1 MAWTSFPGI
10 VRADGA
16 PDSEAPAAGVA
27 PEASP
32 LRRSLLDDGLT
43 KATPMAEVTVVG
55 DLDAARQHIVPN
67 TGATVYSIGQDQI
80 DSLTQ
85 GDNIPFSKLVLRFP
99 GVSQDDA
106 PDGSFHVRDEH
117 ANVQYRINDVLIPEG
132 ITGFGNEFDTRFA
145 DRVDLVTGALPSQ
158 YGFRTSGILDIHTK
172 DGAFHQG
179 GEVETY
185 GGSNDTLKNGFEYG
199 GSQGKWN
206 YYISGSYLQSDL
218 GLENP
223 VNTTH
228 AIHDDTDQYQ
238 GFLYASYIID
248 DTSRISLIAGES
260 YNHYQIPNAPGD
272 AGPFADS
279 AGTPFPGLPAALDAS
294 SQQNTQD
301 EQNNYEVIAYQKKI
315 DDFDMQLAF
324 FNSYSN
330 VNYNADVTGDLYA
343 NGVAGNLDR
352 SLLSQ
357 GVELDASY
365 KLTDSNTLRGG
376 LMLDAQDAEQN
387 SLNYVFPVNPDG
399 TTTGGGAFGVPLSS
413 YDTAY
418 MYGFYLQDEWK
429 LTRQWTVNFGGRFD
443 LYQNGEIHQNQLS
456 PRVNT
461 TYELDKNTAFH
472 AGYASYFV
480 PPSLENA
487 PAGSVGAFA
496 GTTNAATPGLPND
509 PTKAERD
516 NYFDIGAIHHFTK
529 EYQVGLDAYYK
540 LAQNQ
545 IDDGQFGAAPIL
557 TEFNYRRAEI
567 EGLELSQNYNQGGFS
582 AYANFS
588 VEQARGTG
596 VNSNQALLF
605 DAADYAYIAAN
616 KIYLDHSQTFT
627 GSLGASYLINETKP
641 YVEMIC
647 GSGLRADRTAADG
660 SVIPNGDSV
669 PAYDTVNIGF
679 EQTFGFINKDLKN
692 LKARF
697 DIVNVF
703 DQSYYLRGDSG
714 VGVFTGEYGQ
724 RRGFYGGVTYSF

>member
-1 MAWTSFPGI
+1 MQTTCVKCGSFLWLVCACSAPL
-10 VRADGA
+10 AQAAA
-16 PDSEAPAAGVA
+16 PDAEAA
-27 PEASP
+27 PPST
-32 LRRSLLDDGLT
+32 L
-43 KATPMAEVTVVG
+43 AEVTVVG
-55 DLDAARQHIVPN
+55 DLDASRQWIVPN
-67 TGATVYSIGQDQI
+67 TGATVYSIDQDQI

-85 GDNIPFSKLVLRFP
+85 GDNVPFSKLVLRFP

-132 ITGFGNEFDTRFA
+132 ITGFGNEFDSRFA

-172 DGAFHQG
+172 DGAFNPG

-185 GGSNDTLKNGFEYG
+185 AGSNDTLKNGFEYG
-199 GSQGKWN
+199 GSQGRWN

-223 VNTTH
+223 VNTAH
-228 AIHDDTDQYQ
+228 AIHDGTDQYQ
-238 GFLYASYIID
+238 GFLYASYVID

-260 YNHYQIPNAPGD
+260 YNHYQIPNAPGGG
-272 AGPFADS
+272 GPFADS

-301 EQNNYEVIAYQKKI
+301 EQNNYEVIAYQKKV
-315 DDFDMQLAF
+315 DDFDVQLAF
-324 FNSYSN
+324 FNSTSN
-330 VNYNADVTGDLYA
+330 VNYNADITGDLYA

-365 KLTDSNTLRGG
+365 KLADSNTLRGG
-376 LMLDAQDAEQN
+376 LMLDAQDAKQD

-443 LYQNGEIHQNQLS
+443 LYQNDEIHQNQLS

-461 TYELDKNTAFH
+461 TYALDKNTTFH

-487 PAGSVGAFA
+487 PAGSAAAFLN
-496 GTTNAATPGLPND
+496 TTNAATPGLPND

-516 NYFDIGAIHHFTK
+516 NTFDLGGIHRFTK

-567 EGLELSQNYNQGGFS
+567 EGVELSQNYNQGGFS
-582 AYANFS
+582 AYANFA

-627 GSLGASYLINETKP
+627 GSLGASYRINETKP

-692 LKARF
+692 FKARF
-697 DIVNVF
+697 DIVNLF

-724 RRGFYGGVTYSF
+724 RRGFYGGVSYSF